1 MQYYSQFKQDQV
13 LNEQIFK
20 NKTDGFF
27 VDIGAYD
34 GITDSNSLFFESIGW
49 KGICIEPNPIQFD
62 VLKTKR
68 KCEYY
73 KYAISD
79 KEETATFF
87 QITDGPSTLSGLVNE
102 FTENAIVRINDS
114 LISDS
119 KGFDYITVEC
129 KRFNQLV
136 KNTNID
142 YLTIDTEGNEFK
154 ILNSIDFN
162 KYNINV
168 LTVENNNYDNTIINF
183 MITKNYKFLGRLGC
197 DEVYMK
203 EI

>member
-1 MQYYSQFKQDQV
+1 MTYYSQFKQDKI

-20 NKTDGFF
+20 NKPNGFF

-34 GITDSNSLFFESIGW
+34 GVTDSNSLFFESIGW
-49 KGICIEPNPIQFD
+49 SGICIEPNPIQFD
-62 VLKTKR
+62 ILKTKR
-68 KCEYY
+68 TCEYY

-79 KEETATFF
+79 KEEIATFF
-87 QITDGPSTLSGLVNE
+87 QIKEGPSTLSGLVNE
-102 FTENAIVRINDS
+102 FTENAITRINSS

-119 KGFDYITVEC
+119 TGFDYITVEC
-129 KRFNQLV
+129 KRFDQIV

-142 YLTIDTEGNEFK
+142 YLSIDTEGNELK
-154 ILNSIDFN
+154 ILKSIDFN
-162 KYNINV
+162 KYNIDV

-183 MITKNYKFLGRLGC
+183 MISVNYNFIGRLGC

-203 EI
+203 KV